1 MRDVIASNG
10 VVVAADPV
18 AAGVGA
24 DVLRAGGN
32 AVDAIVAAVLA
43 ECVVQPH
50 NIGLGGYAGTMI
62 LYSAKRNRAFA
73 VDFDSTAPAAA
84 SPDMFPLEKCTDNW
98 DIAGNGNGGGPGIN
112 EYGCLCVTVPP
123 ILAGLTLALERYGT
137 KSFDEVA
144 APAQGLAEDGFC
156 VSPGLANALSLF
168 AAHADK
174 ESVDAFL
181 PGGVPKEGDC
191 LVQKDLAA
199 LIDCLRRDGPMSFY
213 GGEIRRMILDRVRR
227 GGGILDESDF
237 DSVTARVEEPVAVQ
251 CGEFEVLT
259 PAPPAG
265 GITALQ
271 IVNVLKETQLAP
283 SDLGT
288 SRQYMLLIEA
298 ARHAWRD
305 RFTYMGDPLHVD
317 VPMEDMLSRRR
328 AREILRQ
335 IEIGAAP
342 VDTPLSA
349 AGSEHTVHLVA
360 VDKDRNVV
368 GVTATHGSWFG
379 SMIAVKGLGLVLG
392 HGMSRFDPIPGGP
405 NSIAPGKR
413 VQHNMSPMLIMR
425 GGKPYCTIGM
435 PGGRKI
441 INGSAVLAHAI
452 TTFGLTCGEAMALP
466 RFHLDGS
473 GPVLVDSAVLA
484 RQMADSGYPVEFV
497 SKRAGGPVAGA
508 LLAHETGLIMAASE
522 AGEACVATV

>member
-144 APAQGLAEDGFC
+144 APAQRLAEDGFR
-156 VSPGLANALSLF
+156 VPPGLANALSLF

>member
-1 MRDVIASNG
+1 M
-10 VVVAADPV
+10 AADPT

-24 DVLRAGGN
+24 DILRSGGN
-32 AVDAIVAAVLA
+32 AVDAVVAAMLA

-62 LYSAKRNRAFA
+62 LYSAKRDRVFA
-73 VDFDSTAPAAA
+73 IDFDSIAPAAA
-84 SPDMFPLEKCTDNW
+84 SPDMFPLEACTYNW
-98 DIAGNGNGGGPGIN
+98 DIADNGSSTGPGLN

-123 ILAGLTLALERYGT
+123 IVAGLTLALEKYGT
-137 KSFDEVA
+137 KSFAEVA
-144 APAQGLAEDGFC
+144 GPAQKLAEDGFR
-156 VSPGLANALSLF
+156 VRPNLAKVLSLF
-168 AAHADK
+168 AAHADP
-174 ESVDAFL
+174 ESIEAVL
-181 PGGVPKEGDC
+181 PAGVPNEGDI
-191 LVQKDLAA
+191 LVQKDLGA
-199 LIDCLRRDGPMSFY
+199 LIGRLRQDGPMSFY
-213 GGEIRRMILDRVRR
+213 GGEIRQMILERIRR

-237 DSVTARVEEPVAVQ
+237 DNVTARVEEPLAVE
-251 CGEFEVLT
+251 CGEFEVFT

-271 IVNVLKETQLAP
+271 ILNVLKEAQLAP
-283 SDLGT
+283 TDLGM
-288 SRQYMLLIEA
+288 SRQYTLLIEA

-305 RFTYMGDPLHVD
+305 RFAYLGDPLCVD
-317 VPMEDMLSRRR
+317 VPVEEMLSTRR

-335 IEIGAAP
+335 IESGTAP
-342 VDTPLSA
+342 IDIPVSA

-360 VDKDRNVV
+360 VDKERNMV

-392 HGMSRFDPIPGGP
+392 HGLSRFDPVPGGP

-413 VQHNMSPMLIMR
+413 VQHNMSPILIMR

-441 INGSAVLAHAI
+441 VNGSAVLAHAI

-466 RFHLDGS
+466 RFHVDGS
-473 GPVLVDSAVLA
+473 GPVVVDSAVLA